1 MSNSLTKYATA
12 GEQEIALK
20 LIRALLRSC
29 YHLSVNDG
37 EETTL
42 YRSYNERSIID
53 ALATTDIDIITVH
66 GPLVGDRLGSFL
78 LIYGNAPDGSELI
91 ADHTDNALCS
101 RIAALVYG
109 EVQ

>member
-37 EETTL
+37 SDWQQG
-42 YRSYNERSIID
+42 RS
-53 ALATTDIDIITVH
+53 
-66 GPLVGDRLGSFL
+66 DRQ
-78 LIYGNAPDGSELI
+78 
-91 ADHTDNALCS
+91 
-101 RIAALVYG
+101 AALGIKPVDWAALRAQQEGG
-109 EVQ
+109 E